1 MIIRKSQTDFFLSR
15 HNSPEFPPPARPM
28 RDALQ
33 QVIDWEKDVF
43 SVFMAPPG
51 IPPRLFFKT
60 NPIYK

>member
-1 MIIRKSQTDFFLSR
+1 
-15 HNSPEFPPPARPM
+15 M

-51 IPPRLFFKT
+51 MPPRLFFKT